1 MAKSI
6 TMSNESNQMA
16 KTITMSNESSQRE
29 FSQVF
34 SKSDNFDTLIDRRF
48 TQLTG

>member
-16 KTITMSNESSQRE
+16 KTITISNESSQRE

-34 SKSDNFDTLIDRRF
+34 SKSDTFDTLIDRRF